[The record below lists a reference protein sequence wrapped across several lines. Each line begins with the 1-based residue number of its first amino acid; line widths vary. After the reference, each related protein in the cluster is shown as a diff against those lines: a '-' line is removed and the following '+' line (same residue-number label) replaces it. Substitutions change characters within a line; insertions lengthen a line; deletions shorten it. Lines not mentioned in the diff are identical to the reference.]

1 MKKSLLTM
9 AAALVLTVVATGAA
23 EARDGF
29 YIGLRGGNTNNNLN
43 NKRDSSADKALEDFG
58 DVWNMSGALGYK
70 YKYFRVEGEYIY
82 RNDIDDHYL
91 VKNGGRDFQHKVT
104 MSSDSFMANAYID
117 FMPNFWISPY
127 ISGGIGLTRLEIEN
141 TSNDGGSYRKDTA
154 DNFTWMLGGGLSLRL
169 NKCLNLD
176 AGYRYLDMGDIGD
189 ANINAHEVYGGLR
202 FTF

>member
-29 YIGLRGGNTNNNLN
+29 YIGLRGGNTNFNLN
-43 NKRDSSADKALEDFG
+43 NKEDTTSAKAREDFG
-58 DVWNMSGALGYK
+58 DVWNISGALGYK
-70 YKYFRVEGEYIY
+70 YKYFRIEGEYIY
-82 RNDIDDHYL
+82 RDDVDDEYRFSS
-91 VKNGGRDFQHKVT
+91 GSFASTHKVT
-104 MSSDSFMANAYID
+104 LESDSFMANAYID

-127 ISGGIGLTRLEIEN
+127 ITGGIGLTRLDLRNIE
-141 TSNDGGSYRKDTA
+141 SGGHTESKSA

-169 NKCLNLD
+169 NKCVNLD
-176 AGYRYLDMGDIGD
+176 AGYRYMDMGDIDD
-189 ANINAHEVYGGLR
+189 ANINVHEIYGGLR

>member
-29 YIGLRGGNTNNNLN
+29 YIGLRGGNTNFNLN
-43 NKRDSSADKALEDFG
+43 NKEDTTSAKAREDFG
-58 DVWNMSGALGYK
+58 DVWNISGALGYK
-70 YKYFRVEGEYIY
+70 YKYFRIEGEYIY
-82 RNDIDDHYL
+82 RDDVDDEY
-91 VKNGGRDFQHKVT
+91 KYSSGGHTSTHKVT
-104 MSSDSFMANAYID
+104 LESDSIMANAYID

-127 ISGGIGLTRLEIEN
+127 ITGGIGLTRLDLRNIE
-141 TSNDGGSYRKDTA
+141 SGGFTESKSA

-169 NKCLNLD
+169 NKCVNLD
-176 AGYRYLDMGDIGD
+176 AGYRYMDMGDIDD
-189 ANINAHEVYGGLR
+189 ANINVHEIYGGLR